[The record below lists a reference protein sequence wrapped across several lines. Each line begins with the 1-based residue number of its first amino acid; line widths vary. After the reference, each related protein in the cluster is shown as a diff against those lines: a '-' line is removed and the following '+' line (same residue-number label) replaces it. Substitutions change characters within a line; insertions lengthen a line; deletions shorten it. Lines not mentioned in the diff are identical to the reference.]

1 MKQVDITICR
11 ADDGTYSAYCNEHP
25 ALFGMGDSPEQAK
38 SELLETLRLTKD
50 GLTKRTRK
58 SKNTRWQKTA
68 PQKTLS
74 LILGLNVRG
83 PNNQDRKRRTSAI
96 NGFLKTYTAVTDS
109 SMSCRYAS
117 VR

>member
-50 GLTKRTRK
+50 GLTKPRK
-58 SKNTRWQKTA
+58 AQITKIENAVQAPSTA
-68 PQKTLS
+68 
-74 LILGLNVRG
+74 
-83 PNNQDRKRRTSAI
+83 
-96 NGFLKTYTAVTDS
+96 F
-109 SMSCRYAS
+109 
-117 VR
+117 